1 MFSFKIIIFLVF
13 FISNCFI
20 ATSAVNEINRYRRT
34 LEDVFAL
41 VKQDEIWPLLLC
53 DMCIETL
60 KCSRD
65 YCRICSECSNPSLL
79 LSGGMYINFELLNLY
94 FIFKKTKEHQN
105 NDDQN
110 CKYCVAIECKNTK
123 ICYGCSVCNQ

>member
-1 MFSFKIIIFLVF
+1 MCSLKIIIFSVV

-20 ATSAVNEINRYRRT
+20 ATSALNEVNRNRRT

-65 YCRICSECSNPSLL
+65 YCKICSECVNPSLL
-79 LSGGMYINFELLNLY
+79 SGIEILIKGLFYFNFYIY
-94 FIFKKTKEHQN
+94 FLHKEILN

-110 CKYCVAIECKNTK
+110 CKYCVSSGCKNTK
-123 ICYGCSVCNQ
+123 ICHGCLVCNQ

>member
-1 MFSFKIIIFLVF
+1 MFSFKIIFFLVF

-53 DMCIETL
+53 DMCIEAL

-79 LSGGMYINFELLNLY
+79 LSGGI
-94 FIFKKTKEHQN
+94 
-105 NDDQN
+105 
-110 CKYCVAIECKNTK
+110 
-123 ICYGCSVCNQ
+123 